1 MPRKTTPRRSPG
13 STTTSGRVARAA
25 AAPATSTKRP
35 ASGKR
40 PPRAKGT
47 VPGKRASQKDAIRQ
61 RIIAAAL
68 ALFQSKGFDE
78 TTTRQIAARAK
89 LAEGTI
95 FNYFETKEDIALY
108 FFELEV
114 DHAIAVVR
122 GTPALRRAPLE
133 EKLFALVEA
142 QLEYLAP
149 YERFIGAAIVHAL
162 RPTSRIAFSMRALD
176 LRNRYLSFV
185 QELLSESDSV
195 PAGGVLTWVAPLAFW
210 IYYLGILLYW
220 LNDSSKGKQ
229 HTLALLDRSLKLG
242 VAMLRQG
249 SL

>member
-1 MPRKTTPRRSPG
+1 MPRKTTGRRSP
-13 STTTSGRVARAA
+13 SLTAARRRGARTA
-25 AAPATSTKRP
+25 RDGAAPEPPAPAKRRTP
-35 ASGKR
+35 RKR
-40 PPRAKGT
+40 SA
-47 VPGKRASQKDAIRQ
+47 PGKRAARKDVIRQ
-61 RIIAAAL
+61 RIVTAAR

-95 FNYFETKEDIALY
+95 FNYFETKEDIALH

-122 GTPALRRAPLE
+122 GRPALRRAPLE

-142 QLEYLAP
+142 QLEFLAP

-162 RPTSRIAFSMRALD
+162 RPTSRIAFGVRALD
-176 LRNRYLSFV
+176 LRNRYLAFV
-185 QELLSESDSV
+185 QDLVSESDSV
-195 PAGGVLTWVAPLAFW
+195 PAGGVLTWIAPLAFW

-229 HTLALLDRSLKLG
+229 HTLALLDRSLTLG

-249 SL
+249 SI